1 MLVEERW
8 CTICCFHWTSR
19 WLHLPITVL
28 PMQCLLYFVLG
39 VNSVESKQCDTRVLK
54 RLATTIGEEQNNVW
68 RTIFQAQE
76 LEAIDFILQK
86 KRHCAGAQEP
96 FCVKRELAAF
106 YHAQNGSGMLVASS
120 SVADMLRAPCPRLL

>member
-54 RLATTIGEEQNNVW
+54 RLATTISEEQNNVW
-68 RTIFQAQE
+68 RTIFQTQE
-76 LEAIDFILQK
+76 LEAPYRRSGHFSNLNPK
-86 KRHCAGAQEP
+86 K
-96 FCVKRELAAF
+96 
-106 YHAQNGSGMLVASS
+106 QNCG
-120 SVADMLRAPCPRLL
+120 